1 MPQSLRILLV
11 ADDPEIIR
19 RIGHGLQSQDAGLIL
34 IEGADSL
41 ATARRR
47 LAAGSYDLALVD
59 LALGD
64 GGGLHLLSD
73 LLGIAP
79 GLPVVA
85 LAAAGNGPDAA
96 ACLAL
101 GAHDRLAPEALD
113 CPGLLDRLLT
123 VTARARAE
131 LGARQRSQRLAAS
144 LAATGDLAWYF
155 QPGQGDAWLAA
166 TEPSRW
172 QLPAPECRESLDAL
186 RERIHPD
193 DREITLRQVEELAG
207 SAQPWHLEARFRV
220 GGGAYRWCT
229 LRGKSQLD
237 SRGQL
242 EYAAGILSDAQRQ
255 QKKLRELEHG
265 RRFLRAVFD
274 SSAVAQAVVDSSGVI
289 TACNQAW
296 SSLEAPACHA
306 GREFAPGLDFIQAT
320 VGPGAF
326 GDLDS
331 TALARGLRQVLGGVV
346 DHFRCDYG
354 DGRARWQIDI
364 RPLLNP
370 GIAGAV
376 ICHEEITL
384 ARSGEIGLRAELEE
398 LQMDVRAFS
407 GPAFRLGPD
416 FTVLAANDAAA
427 ELGRAP
433 VTGRDVL
440 RVVPHRD
447 AAALGDA
454 LVAIS
459 AGAPSAVRDSRPVD
473 GRVMRWQAALR
484 TGPAGDRMGFV
495 VTGTDVSDLAVRP
508 AIEAGPTSHGAIRD
522 LEAAL
527 ARAEAR
533 QAAAATELQ
542 AALDEAQARHDA
554 ATGELEAA
562 LAEAR
567 ASHDAATGELRA
579 ALAEL
584 EAERGRLQSDWEHAR
599 REAAEA
605 RSEAERERSALEVA
619 RRREKEEGR
628 QARKLAAALDE
639 ERSRHD
645 RTLAALSAAEQLPSR
660 LRAELGQARHGLRI
674 HLDQLFEQ
682 VFEPL
687 LNDNGAAAP
696 VDAAP
701 ADLAGVTTRD
711 EPGAS

>member
-11 ADDPEIIR
+11 ADDPETIR

-59 LALGD
+59 LALGAA
-64 GGGLHLLSD
+64 GGLHLLSD
-73 LLGIAP
+73 LRGIAP
-79 GLPVVA
+79 GLPIVA
-85 LAAAGNGPDAA
+85 LAAASGGPDVA
-96 ACLAL
+96 ACMAL
-101 GAHDRLAPEALD
+101 GAQDRLAPDALD
-113 CPGLLDRLLT
+113 CVGLLDRLVT

-131 LGARQRSQRLAAS
+131 LSARQRSERLAAS

-155 QPGQGDAWLAA
+155 QAGQAEAWLAA
-166 TEPSRW
+166 PDPAGW
-172 QLPAPECRESLDAL
+172 QLPAPECRESLDAA

-193 DREITLRQVEELAG
+193 DREIALRQLEEFARG
-207 SAQPWHLEARFRV
+207 AQPWQLEARFRV

-229 LRGKSQLD
+229 LRGQSSLD

-265 RRFLRAVFD
+265 RRLLRAVFD
-274 SSAVAQAVVDSSGVI
+274 SSAVAQAVVDSSAVI

-296 SSLEAPACHA
+296 ASLEAPSCHA
-306 GREFAPGLDFIQAT
+306 GREFAPGLSFIQN
-320 VGPGAF
+320 PDRPEPF
-326 GDLDS
+326 GDLDNA
-331 TALARGLRQVLGGVV
+331 ALARGLRQVLGGVV

-354 DGRARWQIDI
+354 DGRDRWQIDI

-376 ICHEEITL
+376 ICHEEITRV
-384 ARSGEIGLRAELEE
+384 RSEETILRAELEE

-416 FTVLAANDAAA
+416 FRVLAANDAAA
-427 ELGRAP
+427 ALGRAP

-440 RVVPHRD
+440 RVVPRRD

-454 LVAIS
+454 LAAIS
-459 AGAPSAVRDSRPVD
+459 SGAPSAVHDSRPVD
-473 GRVMRWQAALR
+473 GRVMRWHVAARL
-484 TGPAGDRMGFV
+484 GPAGERAGFF
-495 VTGTDVSDLAVRP
+495 VTGVDISDLAIRP
-508 AIEAGPTSHGAIRD
+508 AAEAGTTSHAAIR
-522 LEAAL
+522 
-527 ARAEAR
+527 
-533 QAAAATELQ
+533 
-542 AALDEAQARHDA
+542 
-554 ATGELEAA
+554 ELEAA
-562 LAEAR
+562 LAEAEAR
-567 ASHDAATGELRA
+567 HDAVTGELRA
-579 ALAEL
+579 ARAEY
-584 EAERGRLQSDWEHAR
+584 EAERERMHSGWELAR

-605 RSEAERERSALEVA
+605 RSEAERERSALQAA
-619 RRREKEEGR
+619 RRRESEDS
-628 QARKLAAALDE
+628 QDARRLAEALDE
-639 ERSRHD
+639 ERRRHD

-687 LNDNGAAAP
+687 LNEHGSNAP
-696 VDAAP
+696 VDAAMP
-701 ADLAGVTTRD
+701 ELAGVTNRD